1 MSFFNQL
8 ASLNSL
14 LTNFSSY
21 LGIQE
26 ILKSIASV
34 SLRLLVTALCIIV
47 SPVHAEEPQK
57 ADIRLLIDISGSM
70 KKNDPG
76 NLRIPAVSLLTEL
89 IPDGDKAGIWTFG
102 QWVNN
107 LVKHQTVDD
116 KWRAYAKGEAKKIN
130 SVALFT
136 NIGGVLEK
144 ASDDFYKK
152 DADFTNTHF
161 ILLTDGMVDIDR
173 DPEKNSQER
182 DRILNDVLKN
192 IKDKGAKIHAISL
205 SQNADQSLMEKL
217 AIQTGGQS
225 AVAETPE
232 DLTRFFVQALD
243 QAVPSEQVPIEGNE
257 FAIDSSIEEFT
268 ALIFRKSDSLPTEII
283 APDQTVYRYGQN
295 KDDVRWFQD
304 KGYDLITMTRPLE
317 GTWTIKAD
325 LLPESRVT
333 VVSNLQLQMSRL
345 PVNFFAGEELDVEVS
360 FEEEGKKIVNPDFL
374 SLLDVTLQLTTEE
387 GKSASKSMS
396 EAGNPPADGVFR
408 ESITKLSKIGQYEVS
423 VLVDGKTFQRTKRQ
437 VVNLRAPF
445 DFEFSVKN
453 DKAIP
458 YYELVVTPLND
469 SIDMTETSI
478 FVKTRYPDDTSLI
491 NALELDAG
499 KGVWTLEILPEKGDG
514 LYEIAVK
521 VKSQTKSG
529 KEFQFKPKPFEAEF
543 PIPVGAATQIVSLNE
558 ADPETE
564 EENSDLMPL
573 EEPKSENLQNEAV
586 PTVAETEGEKAV
598 KAEAVPDVTDAGD
611 PQPDANATQDDSD
624 TNFWL
629 MVGSAI
635 TGGLLI
641 IAGAIYL
648 VLKKRKSA
656 DGDEEEIL
664 TDDDLQEIESEH
676 AISPSE
682 PAVFDEPVVD
692 SPDTEESEQKDSL
705 IDEPMVEMISEPE
718 EIGDDLDFMESTA
731 EDTKALSSEMD
742 EPEATKNEE
751 ELDEPEFEEEP
762 VVDLSA
768 DELGNTLEELDAA
781 PEQSEEEFDMDD
793 IAQAIEEAADEPV
806 ESLPEEIEKALD
818 INDDKNEENDNDDDE
833 DDDEEFNLED
843 FDIGDTDDL
852 PDNDKKP

>member
-1 MSFFNQL
+1 MSLFNKL
-8 ASLNSL
+8 ASLNTLIVSCSL
-14 LTNFSSY
+14 YFRSHAALRGMVSFSF
-21 LGIQE
+21 L
-26 ILKSIASV
+26 LLV
-34 SLRLLVTALCIIV
+34 SLAVMS
-47 SPVHAEEPQK
+47 SPVQAEKPKQ

-70 KKNDPG
+70 KKNDPA

-89 IPDGDKAGIWTFG
+89 IPDGDKAGVWTFG

-107 LVKHQTVDD
+107 LVKHQAVDD
-116 KWRAYAKGEAKKIN
+116 KWRAYAKEEAKKIN

-136 NIGGVLEK
+136 NIGAVLEK
-144 ASDDFYKK
+144 ASDDFYKSE
-152 DADFTNTHF
+152 ADFSNTHF

-182 DRILNDVLKN
+182 DRILSSVLKK
-192 IKDKGAKIHAISL
+192 IKNKGAKIHAISL
-205 SQNADQSLMEKL
+205 SNNADQSLMEKL

-268 ALIFRKSDSLPTEII
+268 ALIFRKPDSLPTEIV
-283 APDQTVYRYGQN
+283 APDQTVYRYGKNQEDI
-295 KDDVRWFQD
+295 KWFQD

-325 LLPESRVT
+325 VLPESRVT

-345 PVNFFAGEELDVEVS
+345 PVNFFAGEVLDVEVS
-360 FEEEGKKIVNPDFL
+360 FEEEGKKIVNPEFL

-387 GKSASKSMS
+387 GKTASKSMS
-396 EAGNPPADGVFR
+396 ETATPPADGVFR

-423 VLVDGKTFQRTKRQ
+423 VLVDGKTFQRTKKQ

-469 SIDMTETSI
+469 SISMADTSI

-491 NALELDAG
+491 SALELDVQ
-499 KGVWTLEILPEKGDG
+499 KRVWTLKILPEKGDG

-521 VKSQTKSG
+521 VKSQTTSG

-543 PIPVGAATQIVSLNE
+543 PIPVGAATQIVSVNE
-558 ADPETE
+558 ADPETV
-564 EENSDLMPL
+564 
-573 EEPKSENLQNEAV
+573 EEPAELISPAPEAPAKEAEKIDDIPAENKIQENESDIEQ
-586 PTVAETEGEKAV
+586 PVAEQTPSDEGAAPEG
-598 KAEAVPDVTDAGD
+598 TD
-611 PQPDANATQDDSD
+611 S
-624 TNFWL
+624 NFWL
-629 MVGSAI
+629 MVSAAV
-635 TGGLLI
+635 TGGLLL
-641 IAGAIYL
+641 IAGAVYL
-648 VLKKRKSA
+648 LLKRRKDS
-656 DGDEEEIL
+656 DQQETEEIL
-664 TDDDLQEIESEH
+664 SDDDLQEIESEKLVTP
-676 AISPSE
+676 IEE
-682 PAVFDEPVVD
+682 PVFDEPVI
-692 SPDTEESEQKDSL
+692 EEPVVEEPVIQDAL
-705 IDEPMVEMISEPE
+705 IDEPMVEMTPEPE
-718 EIGDDLDFMESTA
+718 DLGDDLDFTESPA

-742 EPEATKNEE
+742 QAQAPKIDEE
-751 ELDEPEFEEEP
+751 EFDVSDFDDEPA
-762 VVDLSA
+762 VDLSA
-768 DELGNTLEELDAA
+768 DELGDALEELDQA
-781 PEQSEEEFDMDD
+781 PEQATDEFDMDD

-818 INDDKNEENDNDDDE
+818 INDDESDESDEDE

-852 PDNDKKP
+852 PDDDKKP